1 MHSEVT
7 LYFPSQ
13 ELSWSFK
20 KIRLWDFPDGPGVGK
35 PCSVGDAGSIP
46 GPGGFHTLQGNQA
59 LALQLRPDAV
69 K

>member
-46 GPGGFHTLQGNQA
+46 GPGGFHTLQGN
-59 LALQLRPDAV
+59 
-69 K
+69 